1 MALIVHS
8 KPNVIHYLTS
18 PVKPCIT
25 GLGSNHPY
33 GICMKKPSMP
43 VYTFRLLPAL
53 AAKLAR
59 AAKAQGVS
67 RSDVLR
73 DILTAALNK

>member
-1 MALIVHS
+1 
-8 KPNVIHYLTS
+8 
-18 PVKPCIT
+18 
-25 GLGSNHPY
+25 
-33 GICMKKPSMP
+33 MKKPSMP